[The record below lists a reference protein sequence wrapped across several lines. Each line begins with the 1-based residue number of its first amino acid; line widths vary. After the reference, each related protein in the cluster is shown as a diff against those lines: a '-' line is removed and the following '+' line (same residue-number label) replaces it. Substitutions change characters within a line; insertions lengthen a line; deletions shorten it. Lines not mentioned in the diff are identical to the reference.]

1 MTTLEKEK
9 TMKPETTNDV
19 PLTEAEAQYG
29 KPQDR
34 IVKLLQLGFSRD
46 EVFHDICEKCSMST
60 THSRSF
66 KKRKQELAN
75 LIAQIDSMSVFS
87 VGLIP
92 DEKYPYQKA

>member
-1 MTTLEKEK
+1 
-9 TMKPETTNDV
+9 MKPETTNDV
-19 PLTEAEAQYG
+19 PLTQAETQYG

-60 THSRSF
+60 THSRSP

-75 LIAQIDSMSVFS
+75 LIAQIDSMSVFAT
-87 VGLIP
+87 GTIP
-92 DEKYPYQKA
+92 EGA

>member
-1 MTTLEKEK
+1 
-9 TMKPETTNDV
+9 MKPETTNDV

-46 EVFHDICEKCSMST
+46 EVFHDICEKCSMAI
-60 THSRSF
+60 THSRSP

-75 LIAQIDSMSVFS
+75 LIAQIDDINVFS
-87 VGLIP
+87 TGTIP
-92 DEKYPYQKA
+92 EGA

>member
-1 MTTLEKEK
+1 
-9 TMKPETTNDV
+9 MKPETTNDV

-46 EVFHDICEKCSMST
+46 EVFHDICEKCSMSI
-60 THSRSF
+60 THSRSP

-75 LIAQIDSMSVFS
+75 LIAQIDDMNVFS
-87 VGLIP
+87 TGTIP
-92 DEKYPYQKA
+92 EGA